1 MKSNRKWAVM
11 CCAVIAFAAIL
22 SACSSDK
29 PNASSSPSATGTPT
43 SSGSSGNGNAAG
55 KFEKRITFSA
65 TSVDLSDDG
74 NYMND
79 EIYKAFDAKFNF
91 EYKLIPLSWDN
102 WVERDRIW
110 INSGDMPDMMF
121 WNFDFKDY
129 VNFSKQGL
137 IKPLPADYEQK
148 YPNLASAMAKTG
160 LSDYLKTLDPEG
172 RVYMVPNVIY
182 NTPVT
187 ETTDLVLDA
196 KVLYYRKDWAQ
207 QAGIQLGDTV
217 TAEQI
222 AELGNAFVQQD
233 SGGNGA
239 GRTIG
244 LSSQPYPLYSAFV
257 QTHNSFYNQFHKVD
271 SGQYVWGSAEDST
284 FEGIKS
290 FAQYFKQ
297 GFIDKD
303 YYTFKSKEHYDK
315 FDTGISGMFID
326 GASAANVNERYQAF
340 AKANPG
346 ANPEEAIGLAT
357 IVGPDGKFHGQQN
370 ILNYWAGEVFNPKID
385 DETFD
390 RILSILD
397 YIATDEGQ
405 RLIFAGVEGKD
416 YKMEGDKLVITREKD
431 EQGNFKYMGD
441 LYPSYYFFYTK
452 IVLPDDWS
460 ARDPSLADGVR
471 DTAVKMFRVKE
482 KITDLIPPDYDVMFL
497 SAPNKDKFNIS
508 IDDAIT
514 QIILEKKDIDTQW
527 ADWKKSVQ
535 PKVDAVLK
543 EINGALAK

>member
-1 MKSNRKWAVM
+1 
-11 CCAVIAFAAIL
+11 
-22 SACSSDK
+22 
-29 PNASSSPSATGTPT
+29 
-43 SSGSSGNGNAAG
+43 
-55 KFEKRITFSA
+55 
-65 TSVDLSDDG
+65 
-74 NYMND
+74 
-79 EIYKAFDAKFNF
+79 
-91 EYKLIPLSWDN
+91 
-102 WVERDRIW
+102 
-110 INSGDMPDMMF
+110 
-121 WNFDFKDY
+121 
-129 VNFSKQGL
+129 
-137 IKPLPADYEQK
+137 
-148 YPNLASAMAKTG
+148 
-160 LSDYLKTLDPEG
+160 
-172 RVYMVPNVIY
+172 
-182 NTPVT
+182 
-187 ETTDLVLDA
+187 
-196 KVLYYRKDWAQ
+196 
-207 QAGIQLGDTV
+207 
-217 TAEQI
+217 
-222 AELGNAFVQQD
+222 
-233 SGGNGA
+233 
-239 GRTIG
+239 
-244 LSSQPYPLYSAFV
+244 
-257 QTHNSFYNQFHKVD
+257 
-271 SGQYVWGSAEDST
+271 
-284 FEGIKS
+284 
-290 FAQYFKQ
+290 
-297 GFIDKD
+297 
-303 YYTFKSKEHYDK
+303 
-315 FDTGISGMFID
+315 
-326 GASAANVNERYQAF
+326 
-340 AKANPG
+340 
-346 ANPEEAIGLAT
+346 
-357 IVGPDGKFHGQQN
+357 
-370 ILNYWAGEVFNPKID
+370 VFNPKID